1 MKTLSVRID
10 DDIKSRWERL
20 AAAHGLNQS
29 QLMREAI
36 IERLEELE
44 DFYAVQ
50 SRLSQPFESVS
61 NDEAWRRLGFA
72 EDAGQD

>member
-10 DDIKSRWERL
+10 DDIKARWERL

-36 IERLEELE
+36 TERLEELE

-50 SRLSQPFESVS
+50 SRLTQPFEPVS